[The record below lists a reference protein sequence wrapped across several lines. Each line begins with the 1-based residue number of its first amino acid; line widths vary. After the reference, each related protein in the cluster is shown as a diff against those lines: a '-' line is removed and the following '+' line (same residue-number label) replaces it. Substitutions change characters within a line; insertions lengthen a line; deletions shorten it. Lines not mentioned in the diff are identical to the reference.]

1 MIKVGDKEFT
11 NDELMAK
18 VGAGH
23 ISHDYYK
30 EIITQHNALNL
41 PVEEEVVAPKA
52 KGKKNAN
59 PTEPE
64 LA

>member
-30 EIITQHNALNL
+30 EIIAQHNAINL
-41 PVEEEVVAPKA
+41 PVEEAPAPKA

-59 PTEPE
+59 ATESE